1 VTSTNVPASGSL
13 LVPKLTV
20 VGFSAN
26 ISRPSKTGSF
36 LERIAREAATAHLL
50 SGSVFDIDDLGPPA
64 ARGPNQRDAK
74 ARKLVDVFVGPDVI
88 GVGSPTYK
96 GDCTGLFKHFF
107 DLLAPASRRG
117 KPVILAGTGGGERH
131 FLIIEHL
138 LRPLFGFFEAFVLP
152 TAIYAPECAFADG
165 TLADEAIR
173 RRVSQP
179 VFQEGRALG
188 PSTTRRRRM
197 TPASSLMKLAIRREF
212 ELELWRS
219 GRDDGAPRSHVMN
232 P

>member
-1 VTSTNVPASGSL
+1 M
-13 LVPKLTV
+13 PKLTV

-26 ISRPSKTGSF
+26 ISRPSKTRSF

-50 SGSVFDIDDLGPPA
+50 SGSVFDIDALGPSFPA
-64 ARGPNQRDAK
+64 ARGPNHREAK
-74 ARKLVDVFVGPDVI
+74 ARRLVDVFVGPDVI

-96 GDCTGLFKHFF
+96 GDYTGLFKHFV

-131 FLIIEHL
+131 FLIIEDL

-152 TAIYAPECAFADG
+152 TAIYAPECAFANG

-188 PSTTRRRRM
+188 VALDY
-197 TPASSLMKLAIRREF
+197 ASPPNDAR
-212 ELELWRS
+212 
-219 GRDDGAPRSHVMN
+219 PR